1 MENADGFVPVLE
13 EKDLQEGKMKLV
25 TIEGTP
31 VLFIKQQGQIFAIDN
46 RCPHQG
52 CGFSGGTLD
61 GLVIICPC
69 HDWRFSLET
78 GEYEEESAM
87 KLTTFEWKVEAGK
100 IWVKLE
106 EDTEQS
112 KLVVQA
118 PNRFLLSFCC

>member
-1 MENADGFVPVLE
+1 MENTDGFVPVLE
-13 EKDLQEGKMKLV
+13 EKDLQEGKMKLA

-69 HDWRFSLET
+69 HDWRFSLKT
-78 GEYEEESAM
+78 GEYEEESAI
-87 KLTTFEWKVEAGK
+87 KLTTFEWKVESGK

-106 EDTEQS
+106 EDAE
-112 KLVVQA
+112 
-118 PNRFLLSFCC
+118 